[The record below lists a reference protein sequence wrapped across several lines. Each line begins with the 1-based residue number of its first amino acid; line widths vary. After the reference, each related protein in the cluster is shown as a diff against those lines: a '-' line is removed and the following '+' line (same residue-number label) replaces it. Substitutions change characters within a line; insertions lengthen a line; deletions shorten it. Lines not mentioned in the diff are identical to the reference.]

1 VGMAGCKVR
10 QHGVVV
16 LYDLYILI
24 I

>member
-16 LYDLYILI
+16 LYDLYNLI